1 MALVLLFIRC
11 FPFLMPSG
19 TRKSIVK
26 LDLQTT
32 PRKIHR
38 LLTRD
43 NLAIDI
49 LTSVPVSILLGL
61 GSEVLSFY
69 EFALS
74 TFGMVHCKVVKAL
87 KNGELSYRSHFCRVK
102 LLVLWRVLHKCRC
115 SWREIIGFPH
125 FCRYPVHSRFRTK
138 FIQSDFLWCYYPVS
152 PIVPSDA
159 LKEGRSPSA
168 LKHTL
173 KLYLTADADQS
184 SWY

>member
-1 MALVLLFIRC
+1 
-11 FPFLMPSG
+11 MPSG
-19 TRKSIVK
+19 TRKSIEK

-43 NLAIDI
+43 SLAMDI
-49 LTSVPVSILLGL
+49 LISLPVNILLGL
-61 GSEVLSFY
+61 GTEVLSFY

-102 LLVLWRVLHKCRC
+102 VLVLWRVLHKCRC
-115 SWREIIGFPH
+115 SWCEIIGFPH
-125 FCRYPVHSRFRTK
+125 FCRYPVEITCIPHLRFRTK

-152 PIVPSDA
+152 PIVPSYA

-168 LKHTL
+168 LKYTFEIIP
-173 KLYLTADADQS
+173 DC
-184 SWY
+184 